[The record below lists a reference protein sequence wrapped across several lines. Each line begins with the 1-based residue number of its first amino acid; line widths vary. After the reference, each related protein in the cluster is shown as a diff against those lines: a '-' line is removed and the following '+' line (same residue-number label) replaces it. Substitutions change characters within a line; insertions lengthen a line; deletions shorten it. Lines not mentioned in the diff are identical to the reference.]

1 MRLEKEMMVTEPC
14 DLRVPAHKYQH
25 LVEQGLRTLSVLE
38 RRALFLRF
46 WQPYA
51 IAEVA
56 DDMKLN
62 WEEAD
67 KLIDRAV
74 AKVRAVMRKGL
85 DMPKGGRAS

>member
-14 DLRVPAHKYQH
+14 DLKVPAHKYQH

-38 RRALFLRF
+38 RRALYLRY
-46 WQPYA
+46 WQPYT
-51 IAEVA
+51 IAEIA
-56 DDMKLN
+56 DDMRLS

-74 AKVRAVMRKGL
+74 AKVRAAMRKGMN
-85 DMPKGGRAS
+85 MPDGSAA